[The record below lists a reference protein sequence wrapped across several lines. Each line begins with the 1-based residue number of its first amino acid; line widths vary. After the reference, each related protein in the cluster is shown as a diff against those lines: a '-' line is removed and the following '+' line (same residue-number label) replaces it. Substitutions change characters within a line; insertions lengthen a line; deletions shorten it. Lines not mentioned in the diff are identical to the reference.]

1 MSEAEKRVLVVDD
14 EQAILRFLRASL
26 EDNGFRVFEATSG
39 AAALELAAAR
49 KPSVILLDLGLPDI
63 DGLEVLQRLRG
74 WTSAPVIVISARG
87 QESDKI
93 AGLDSGADDYLTKP
107 FGVEELLARIRVALR
122 HAERSREDA
131 PPLYKHDDLKIDLTA
146 RRVWLGR
153 REVRLSP
160 LQYNLLASLVRNA
173 GRVVSQGQLLKEVW
187 GPEDGGTPESLR
199 ILVHQTRHR
208 IERDPVRPRHL
219 KTEPAIGYRLEE
231 SDE

>member
-39 AAALELAAAR
+39 AGALELAAAR
-49 KPSVILLDLGLPDI
+49 QPRVILLDLGLPDI

>member
-1 MSEAEKRVLVVDD
+1 MMEAETRVLVVDD
-14 EQAILRFLRASL
+14 EQSILRFLRAAL
-26 EDNGFRVFEATSG
+26 QENGFDVIEATTGTS
-39 AAALELAAAR
+39 ALALAAAK
-49 KPSVILLDLGLPDI
+49 KPQVVLLDLGLPDM
-63 DGLEVLQRLRG
+63 DGIEVLKRLRG

-87 QESDKI
+87 RESDKI

-131 PPLYKHDDLKIDLTA
+131 PPRYRHEELAVDLAA
-146 RRVWLGR
+146 RRVLLGKK
-153 REVRLSP
+153 EARLSP
-160 LQYNLLASLVRNA
+160 LQYSLLACLARNA

-187 GPEDGGTPESLR
+187 GPEGGGTPESLR

-219 KTEPAIGYRLEE
+219 KTEPAIGYRLAEP
-231 SDE
+231 DE